1 MTGSPNVYPD
11 TALSF
16 RRIGA
21 MGMRYVFLLRSSWT
35 RIVELAYW
43 PLMQM
48 IMWGFMT
55 EFLRKS
61 DSQVLQ
67 AAGVLIAAV
76 LLWDVMFRSNIGVAV
91 SFLEEMWSR
100 NLAQLFASPLRPYEW
115 ALSLLFISLVRTVI
129 GVIPA
134 ALLAIPLYHYSIFE
148 MGLPLLAFFTS
159 LMLFGGAVG
168 LMVSGIVLRYG
179 MGAESLAWVGIFLVA
194 PITGIYYP
202 VSVLPDW
209 LQPVAWAPAVDP
221 CVRGHARGAG
231 HGSIPNRSFRQRDA
245 AECDLHGHRAGGLP
259 LYFPHRARE
268 GPAGSDR
275 RIERPVVL
283 TGRAIEI
290 ERDRFDVAGVDLG
303 NAGVGQRIPELGVSH
318 RNPHPLQLDRKR
330 NHEIPIGIFGH
341 FSVKPDDALA
351 HMFELVVIDLC
362 AGRRDG
368 VGHAAPPQQADA
380 FRKQGAV
387 AAFREE
393 TGAFAKS
400 AMFAL
405 HRGPPVSDRL
415 VLGPVGNALEPRR
428 ADSCVFGSAQR
439 VVGVGEGAVMRE
451 FLVQRFESFENVR
464 TGHSLVNGRKIRQ
477 QILDG
482 TDKKAARIAKRRIP
496 DFLTGLTQNPESIR
510 FRRSIRE
517 SQYVRNTSASPA
529 NRGETF
535 SIRARRLA
543 LAVIPR
549 R

>member
-1 MTGSPNVYPD
+1 MTGSPNIYPD

-21 MGMRYVFLLRSSWT
+21 MGMRYIFLLRSSWT

-209 LQPVAWAPAVDP
+209 LQPVAWA
-221 CVRGHARGAG
+221 
-231 HGSIPNRSFRQRDA
+231 
-245 AECDLHGHRAGGLP
+245 LP
-259 LYFPHRARE
+259 STHVFEGMRE
-268 GPAGSDR
+268 
-275 RIERPVVL
+275 VL
-283 TGRAIEI
+283 A
-290 ERDRFDVAGVDLG
+290 
-303 NAGVGQRIPELGVSH
+303 
-318 RNPHPLQLDRKR
+318 
-330 NHEIPIGIFGH
+330 
-341 FSVKPDDALA
+341 
-351 HMFELVVIDLC
+351 
-362 AGRRDG
+362 
-368 VGHAAPPQQADA
+368 
-380 FRKQGAV
+380 
-387 AAFREE
+387 
-393 TGAFAKS
+393 TGAFRTDLFVN
-400 AMFAL
+400 AML
-405 HRGPPVSDRL
+405 L
-415 VLGPVGNALEPRR
+415 NAIYMAIGL
-428 ADSCVFGSAQR
+428 AVFLYIFHIAR
-439 VVGVGEGAVMRE
+439 VKGL
-451 FLVQRFESFENVR
+451 LVQ
-464 TGHSLVNGRKIRQ
+464 TG
-477 QILDG
+477 
-482 TDKKAARIAKRRIP
+482 
-496 DFLTGLTQNPESIR
+496 E
-510 FRRSIRE
+510 
-517 SQYVRNTSASPA
+517 
-529 NRGETF
+529 
-535 SIRARRLA
+535 
-543 LAVIPR
+543 
-549 R
+549 

>member
-209 LQPVAWAPAVDP
+209 LQPVAWA
-221 CVRGHARGAG
+221 
-231 HGSIPNRSFRQRDA
+231 
-245 AECDLHGHRAGGLP
+245 LP
-259 LYFPHRARE
+259 STHVFEGMRE
-268 GPAGSDR
+268 
-275 RIERPVVL
+275 VL
-283 TGRAIEI
+283 A
-290 ERDRFDVAGVDLG
+290 
-303 NAGVGQRIPELGVSH
+303 
-318 RNPHPLQLDRKR
+318 
-330 NHEIPIGIFGH
+330 
-341 FSVKPDDALA
+341 
-351 HMFELVVIDLC
+351 
-362 AGRRDG
+362 
-368 VGHAAPPQQADA
+368 
-380 FRKQGAV
+380 
-387 AAFREE
+387 
-393 TGAFAKS
+393 TGAFRTDLFVN
-400 AMFAL
+400 AML
-405 HRGPPVSDRL
+405 L
-415 VLGPVGNALEPRR
+415 NAIYMAIGL
-428 ADSCVFGSAQR
+428 AVFLYIFHIAR
-439 VVGVGEGAVMRE
+439 VKGL
-451 FLVQRFESFENVR
+451 LVQ
-464 TGHSLVNGRKIRQ
+464 TG
-477 QILDG
+477 
-482 TDKKAARIAKRRIP
+482 
-496 DFLTGLTQNPESIR
+496 E
-510 FRRSIRE
+510 
-517 SQYVRNTSASPA
+517 
-529 NRGETF
+529 
-535 SIRARRLA
+535 
-543 LAVIPR
+543 
-549 R
+549 